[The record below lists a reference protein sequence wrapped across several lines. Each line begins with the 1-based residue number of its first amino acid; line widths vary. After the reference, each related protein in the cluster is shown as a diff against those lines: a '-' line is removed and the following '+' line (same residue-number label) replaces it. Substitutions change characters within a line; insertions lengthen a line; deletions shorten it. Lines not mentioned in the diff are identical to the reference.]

1 MSFQGPELVQSHLK
15 PPRVVLQ
22 VCPQLSD
29 GHTSTQRLFKWKKLS
44 SPKCQ
49 LCGEHQSL
57 AHVLNSCQKALKLRR
72 YSSRYDNILQ
82 VIMDFASCLLPEEMH
97 ITADLPGMFYS
108 FPQNI
113 ATADLQ
119 PDIVIWDSQ
128 VYLVELTVPFG
139 QTLMM

>member
-1 MSFQGPELVQSHLK
+1 
-15 PPRVVLQ
+15 
-22 VCPQLSD
+22 
-29 GHTSTQRLFKWKKLS
+29 
-44 SPKCQ
+44 
-49 LCGEHQSL
+49 
-57 AHVLNSCQKALKLRR
+57 
-72 YSSRYDNILQ
+72 
-82 VIMDFASCLLPEEMH
+82 MDFASCLLPEEMH